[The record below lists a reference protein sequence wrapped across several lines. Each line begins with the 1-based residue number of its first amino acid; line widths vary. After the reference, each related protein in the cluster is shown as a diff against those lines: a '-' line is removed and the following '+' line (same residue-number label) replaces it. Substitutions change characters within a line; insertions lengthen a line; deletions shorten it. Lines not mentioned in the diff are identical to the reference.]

1 MLQTRKIIL
10 YDSTLMG
17 FVVVVVVVVVVGQ
30 FHTLITRERSEL
42 SSYKRKISKW
52 TNSAN
57 FHPIEFK
64 LGTEVI
70 YDLSDGN
77 GMVVGDATIFD
88 LPAQPT
94 KIDQKTKFS
103 TPMVFI

>member
-1 MLQTRKIIL
+1 M
-10 YDSTLMG
+10 TLCFESQFG
-17 FVVVVVVVVVVGQ
+17 FQ
-30 FHTLITRERSEL
+30 CHPCRPAQPANQP
-42 SSYKRKISKW
+42 KISKW
-52 TNSAN
+52 ANSAN